1 MHEKIAEKV
10 SRGPYLAWVCSV
22 LYGCLLSIL
31 WMLFTEPLSKSYRLN
46 QYSVWSTWTYLDL
59 LTDNHQV
66 LFILLSCLAT
76 ELSITLFGRGF
87 ERKKKCWSFSAASL
101 SLLGGVKKWQ
111 FMSPFTKNV
120 LESFNE
126 NSAKEI
132 QFQKHKGIKVPP
144 PNKVQFLK
152 INSSIHTLIFQLKFS
167 IVI

>member
-1 MHEKIAEKV
+1 MLEKIAEKV

-76 ELSITLFGRGF
+76 ELRLSITLFGTGF
-87 ERKKKCWSFSAASL
+87 QRKKNADLFAPQASASRVVSKSDNL
-101 SLLGGVKKWQ
+101 CRHLPKMFWKVLMKIQPKKSN
-111 FMSPFTKNV
+111 FKSTR
-120 LESFNE
+120 
-126 NSAKEI
+126 
-132 QFQKHKGIKVPP
+132 G
-144 PNKVQFLK
+144 
-152 INSSIHTLIFQLKFS
+152 
-167 IVI
+167 